1 MNIFG
6 LIIVLVLCTPI
17 KVLVPPL
24 KVDSIQ
30 LLNFERKQ
38 LISYIQRNSK
48 TKEVELIADS
58 IIHVSSKYSIPK
70 PFFAALL
77 KIESSFNPNA
87 NSGQAI
93 GISQINSSVWSDTL
107 IKNNIIVST
116 KDLYNPHNNIDAAG
130 YILNHYR
137 TYCLNLKNK
146 KQLSAYH
153 FYTVNECMIRK
164 YIGISYRNGKPTNTS
179 IEYYNKFRLAL
190 ADYYVG
196 EY

>member
-6 LIIVLVLCTPI
+6 LIIVLVLCIPS

-24 KVDSIQ
+24 KIDSIQ

-38 LISYIQRNSK
+38 LISYIQRSSK
-48 TKEVELIADS
+48 TKELELIADS
-58 IIHVSSKYSIPK
+58 IIYVSNKYSIPK

-93 GISQINSSVWSDTL
+93 GISQINPSVWSDIL
-107 IKNNIIVST
+107 IKNNIITNT
-116 KDLYNPHNNIDAAG
+116 KDLYNPYNNINASG

-146 KQLSAYH
+146 KQISAYH

-164 YIGISYRNGKPTNTS
+164 YIGISYRNGKPTKTS
-179 IEYYNKFRLAL
+179 SEYYNKFRIAL
-190 ADYYVG
+190 SDFYLEGY
-196 EY
+196 